1 MSDENLKML
10 KKDEQLLLKK
20 LKTIEELLS
29 NHVIT
34 EIKENRNLINK
45 SQEELSLIRG
55 SLGANTEGFRVLN
68 DRVHALIEQLRDV
81 KIIG

>member
-1 MSDENLKML
+1 MTG
-10 KKDEQLLLKK
+10 EQLALKK
-20 LKTIEELLS
+20 LNKKLDDIQDALT

-34 EIKENRNLINK
+34 EIKENRKLINK

-55 SLGANTEGFRVLN
+55 SLGANKEGFRVLN
-68 DRVHALIEQLRDV
+68 DRVHALIEQLKHD